1 MIIIMVIIVMENTPE
16 KLRGELTR
24 WMLEAKAGVFIGN
37 ISATV
42 RESLW
47 KKVNEGKEQGA
58 AMMIYSFDTEQGFKI
73 EIIGEPRRSVTDFE
87 GIFLIS
93 NKV

>member
-1 MIIIMVIIVMENTPE
+1 MVIIVMENTPE

-37 ISATV
+37 INAIV
-42 RESLW
+42 RETLW
-47 KKVNEGKEQGA
+47 KKVDEGKEKGA

-73 EIIGEPRRSVTDFE
+73 EMTGEPRRSIIDFE
-87 GIFLIS
+87 GLFLIT
-93 NKV
+93 NKI